1 MQRCPPSVRKQ
12 YNVSDPADKGSRQAH
27 VITEVETREVPR
39 AAAASTPLE
48 GRRVTQHAQPFPSLA
63 ATLLLS
69 ANLSAG
75 VDACVADVRTC
86 LAGAHDTLL
95 HLRTHQSRSMWSCQ
109 PDEETCVCAVRNRR
123 ARLTR

>member
-1 MQRCPPSVRKQ
+1 MQRCPPSVRSE

-75 VDACVADVRTC
+75 VDACVGVRTC

-95 HLRTHQSRSMWSCQ
+95 HLRTRQSRSVCQ
-109 PDEETCVCAVRNRR
+109 ANLTKGLACVRFGIDVRP
-123 ARLTR
+123 